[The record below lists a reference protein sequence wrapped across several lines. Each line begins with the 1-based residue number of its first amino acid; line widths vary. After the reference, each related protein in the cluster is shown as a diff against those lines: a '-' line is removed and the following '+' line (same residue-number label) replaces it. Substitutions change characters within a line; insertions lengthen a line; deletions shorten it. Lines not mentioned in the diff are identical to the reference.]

1 MIKKYL
7 EFVEV
12 LNESYELI
20 LESDVV
26 YSDKF
31 RTALKKVSNSSELA
45 KKLIEIENKD
55 LPVRSN
61 FFDILSDTNDKL
73 SFIPD
78 SKAQEILK
86 DIEDKVKYV
95 GPYGWLKH
103 SNANNKIFNDL
114 GYTYQ
119 EGNSPYSPSS
129 DDIGK
134 VMNRAISTKGY
145 TYVWVKWENESG
157 EELGEGVYNN
167 NKLIPYDERIKQVWS
182 KSRQDLKIGRA
193 LRALLKSADISF
205 LDKELEEL
213 VNQLKAEIGIMNDK
227 FSFFDVVKGDD
238 ITYWYNFNKYYK
250 QSGTL
255 GSSCMKHGDSYYF
268 DIYASNPDVC
278 QLVIL
283 KSEKDTDK
291 IVGRAL
297 LWKLT
302 DGNYFMD
309 RIYTIKDSDVNLFRE
324 FCKNNGWYYKY
335 YNNSSELVKAVG
347 PDGEINDSLSGNINI
362 KKGYYNGYPYMDTF
376 KWFSPGSGKLSIHSG
391 DYELENTDGTLGE
404 ECEYCGGSGEYECP
418 ECYGSGEVECSDCSG
433 SGREEC
439 SECEGSGEY
448 EDSEG
453 NKKKCEECEGSGE
466 MDCIECGGSGE
477 HNCLECNGLGEVTCY
492 NC

>member
-1 MIKKYL
+1 MIKRYL
-7 EFVEV
+7 EFIEP
-12 LNESYELI
+12 LNESYDLI

-31 RTALKKVSNSSELA
+31 RKALKKLSDRSELA
-45 KKLIEIENKD
+45 KKLMDIENKD

-86 DIEDKVKYV
+86 DVEDKVRYI

-103 SNANNKIFNDL
+103 SNANNKIFNNL

-119 EGNSPYSPSS
+119 EGSSPYSPSS

-134 VMNRAISTKGY
+134 VINRAISTKGY

-167 NKLIPYDERIKQVWS
+167 KKLMPYDERIKQVWS

-205 LDKELEEL
+205 LDKDLEEL

-227 FSFFDVVKGDD
+227 FSYFEVVKGDD
-238 ITYWYNFNKYYK
+238 IAYWYYYNKYFK
-250 QSGTL
+250 QTGTL
-255 GSSCMKHGDSYYF
+255 GSSCMKDGEDYYF
-268 DIYASNPDVC
+268 DIYTSNPSVC

-309 RIYTIKDSDVNLFRE
+309 RIYTNKDSDVNLFRE
-324 FCKNNGWYYKY
+324 FSKKNGWYYKY
-335 YNNSSELVKAVG
+335 YNNSSDDIKAVG
-347 PDGEINDSLSGNINI
+347 PDGEIKIDLSGEI
-362 KKGYYNGYPYMDTF
+362 KIKEGYYSGYPYMDTF
-376 KWFSPGSGKLSIHSG
+376 KWFTPGRGKLSVRSG
-391 DYELENTDGTLGE
+391 DYQLENTDGTLG
-404 ECEYCGGSGEYECP
+404 ECEYCGGSGEYECS
-418 ECYGSGEVECSDCSG
+418 ECYGNGEVECWDCDGDGEVKCSDCDG
-433 SGREEC
+433 TGKYKDDGEEV
-439 SECEGSGEY
+439 
-448 EDSEG
+448 
-453 NKKKCEECEGSGE
+453 KCL
-466 MDCIECGGSGE
+466 DCDGTGKVNCDQCDGYGE
-477 HNCLECNGLGEVTCY
+477 HSCY
-492 NC
+492 NCGGDGEIICYNC

>member
-7 EFVEV
+7 DFVEV

-31 RTALKKVSNSSELA
+31 RSALKNVSDRSELA
-45 KKLIEIENKD
+45 KKLMEIENKD

-86 DIEDKVKYV
+86 DIEDKVKYI

-103 SNANNKIFNDL
+103 SNVNNKIFNKL
-114 GYTYQ
+114 GYTYE
-119 EGNSPYSPSS
+119 EGNVPYSPSP

-134 VMNRAISTKGY
+134 VINRAISTKGY
-145 TYVWVKWENESG
+145 TYVWVKWENGAG

-227 FSFFDVVKGDD
+227 FSLFEIVKGND
-238 ITYWYNFNKYYK
+238 IAYWYDYNKYYK

-255 GSSCMKHGDSYYF
+255 GSSCMKYGEDYYF
-268 DIYASNPDVC
+268 DIYTSNPSVC

-283 KSEKDTDK
+283 KSEKDKEK

-302 DGNYFMD
+302 DGNYYMD
-309 RIYTIKDSDVNLFRE
+309 RIYTNKDSDVNLFRE
-324 FCKNNGWYYKY
+324 FSKQNGWYYKY
-335 YNNSSELVKAVG
+335 HNNSIGDIKAVG
-347 PDGEINDSLSGNINI
+347 PDGEIKIDLSGEVKI
-362 KKGYYNGYPYMDTF
+362 KEGYYSGYPYMDTF
-376 KWFSPGSGKLSIHSG
+376 KWFTPDSGKLSTHSG
-391 DYELENTDGTLGE
+391 VYQLENTNGTLE
-404 ECEYCGGSGEYECP
+404 ECEYCGGSGEHECA
-418 ECYGSGEVECSDCSG
+418 ECYGSGEVECPDCSG

-448 EDSEG
+448 KDSEG
-453 NKKKCEECEGSGE
+453 DEKKCSECEGSGE
-466 MDCIECGGSGE
+466 MDCTECYGSGE
-477 HNCLECNGLGEVTCY
+477 YECPDCSGYGEVTCY